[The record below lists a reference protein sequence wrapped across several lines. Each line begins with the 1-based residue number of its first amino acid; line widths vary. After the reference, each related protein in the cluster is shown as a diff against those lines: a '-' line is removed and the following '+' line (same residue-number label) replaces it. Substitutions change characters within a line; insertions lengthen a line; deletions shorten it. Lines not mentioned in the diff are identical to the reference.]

1 MRKRSYRPLD
11 VQRSIAR
18 RPTMMLCARCLGLQR
33 PTSQNGN
40 DHRQDACGT
49 GCPVCADLAVQSMR
63 LPRRSLPP
71 RSLLALQRERET
83 RLGFNR
89 IIGRIADAFVGHT
102 ELEAGA
108 VRTACGQADLDP
120 AVDILG

>member
-1 MRKRSYRPLD
+1 MIIVRMP
-11 VQRSIAR
+11 VAR
-18 RPTMMLCARCLGLQR
+18 AARCAQTW
-33 PTSQNGN
+33 PVQ
-40 DHRQDACGT
+40 GT
-49 GCPVCADLAVQSMR
+49 R

-108 VRTACGQADLDP
+108 VRTACGQAHLDP
-120 AVDILG
+120 ALDILG